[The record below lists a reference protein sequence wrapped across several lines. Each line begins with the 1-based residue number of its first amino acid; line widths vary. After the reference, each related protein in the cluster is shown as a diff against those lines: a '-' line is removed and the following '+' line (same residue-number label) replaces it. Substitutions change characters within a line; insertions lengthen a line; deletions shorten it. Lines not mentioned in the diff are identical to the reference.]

1 MNDVFLQTPRL
12 SAPAQ
17 RRLDLVARCLLAA
30 PGGYLLT
37 ALCTASLA
45 LLLPGEPA
53 QAVLAATQLSFLLYC
68 VLVIWAFCARSAAR
82 AWLIAVLSCLPA
94 ALHLIWQELL

>member
-1 MNDVFLQTPRL
+1 MNDLSSQTPRL
-12 SAPAQ
+12 SALAQ
-17 RRLDLVARCLLAA
+17 RRLDLVVRCLLAA

-82 AWLIAVLSCLPA
+82 AWFIALLCCLPA
-94 ALHLIWQELL
+94 AVHLVWQEVL